1 MEMLHVLE
9 EKLKDLVARI
19 HELKEQNKGLR
30 EQVNSLEG
38 ENRELKNDNARL
50 AQEHAQLSLQLDTVQ
65 NSVTT
70 GREHIVTLNQERT
83 ETKKIVDD
91 LICRIDLLAREK
103 EL

>member
-9 EKLKDLVARI
+9 EKLKDLVERI
-19 HELKEQNKGLR
+19 HEMKEQNKELR
-30 EQVNSLEG
+30 EQASRADG
-38 ENRELKNDNARL
+38 ENKELKSENARL
-50 AQEHAQLSLQLDTVQ
+50 AQENAQLALQLTTVQ
-65 NSVTT
+65 DSVMN

-91 LICRIDLLAREK
+91 LIQRIDLLAREK